1 MASSAPAAWA
11 SSVAAARRSSTL
23 AQPWRE
29 LDPGGLGERRRHGR
43 ARPRRP
49 GGARPWRGHGGS
61 STPAAM
67 GELNPGRQQ
76 LPASRLAAATA
87 MGELDPGL
95 EERDGLEDAYL
106 GSQWCATQNRSP
118 VLHTLLEDVFST
130 QNTVHHVFMGLSHH
144 LPTLLETDSSFPQAA
159 AAAWRR
165 SPPLVGAIP
174 LDPPFSSFSCSW
186 VRDSTQTRRRLL
198 HYQTLSGPA
207 GFGGGLPAKKARSG
221 RTPPSSPCS
230 VSVSCLSACS

>member
-1 MASSAPAAWA
+1 MHSKWVPSQNLGISNSERKILSSMGELGPAPWGSSAWRHGGARPRPPWGSSIPAASRSAATTAMASSAPAAWA

-118 VLHTLLEDVFST
+118 VCILCWRTFFLPKILCITYLWVWVTICLLCWRQSE
-130 QNTVHHVFMGLSHH
+130 LSYI
-144 LPTLLETDSSFPQAA
+144 
-159 AAAWRR
+159 
-165 SPPLVGAIP
+165 LVV
-174 LDPPFSSFSCSW
+174 L
-186 VRDSTQTRRRLL
+186 
-198 HYQTLSGPA
+198 
-207 GFGGGLPAKKARSG
+207 
-221 RTPPSSPCS
+221 
-230 VSVSCLSACS
+230 